1 MRNNFAFIYH
11 RYKSKEKEKKFKKDK
26 SFKNNIRSRDFYS
39 KLICIKY
46 KEPVEELSNPMI
58 EK

>member
-1 MRNNFAFIYH
+1 MRSFITDTNQKK
-11 RYKSKEKEKKFKKDK
+11 RKKKFKKDK

-46 KEPVEELSNPMI
+46 KEPVEELSNPMV